1 MRTILRFTLFLP
13 LLLLSTFVLLV
24 CMGLDYVTGMDVYG
38 VDNLKETIKDIWR
51 GK

>member
-1 MRTILRFTLFLP
+1 MRLLLKYTLFLP
-13 LLLLSTFVLLV
+13 FLLLGSLILLFY
-24 CMGLDYVTGMDVYG
+24 MGLDYVTGMDVYG